1 MTNFVFKQCT
11 NFVVDAYKETSIK
24 FDETQNQQKGRT
36 YTSLSSMLKENF
48 FLDSTKFGE
57 NFIA

>member
-1 MTNFVFKQCT
+1 MTTLIFKQCT
-11 NFVVDAYKETSIK
+11 NFVVDAYKESSIK
-24 FDETQNQQKGRT
+24 FDEAQNKEKGRT

-48 FLDSTKFGE
+48 FLGSTKFGE